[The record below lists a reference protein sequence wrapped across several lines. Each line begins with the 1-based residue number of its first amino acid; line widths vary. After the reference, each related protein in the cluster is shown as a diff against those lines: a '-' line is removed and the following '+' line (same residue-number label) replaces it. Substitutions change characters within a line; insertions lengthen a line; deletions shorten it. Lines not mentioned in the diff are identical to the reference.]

1 MKCKAVAIKI
11 SGFFLIQL
19 AGKNSNSDIFQ
30 AYDPMTTEWQ
40 GLLCCLWSNS
50 IWESCII
57 KTRSFDSEL
66 EEKTIPGYY
75 SHIGWC

>member
-30 AYDPMTTEWQ
+30 AYDPMTTE
-40 GLLCCLWSNS
+40 
-50 IWESCII
+50 
-57 KTRSFDSEL
+57 
-66 EEKTIPGYY
+66 
-75 SHIGWC
+75 